1 MRSPTKVG
9 RYRHCRAAAAAGA
22 VVALVLLS
30 GCSGGWNLLTKKSQ
44 PAPAAP
50 ACPVAAILRPLANT
64 VVFAPGVEQKPLYL
78 SWSGIFSEVTATCRL
93 EGDTLHASLDNV
105 IIGERGPA
113 GRSNDVDFNYFVA
126 LTASDQTILGK
137 KLFAVHVTLAPDA
150 KRAGVTDHVEVAFST
165 GGRAPS
171 DLNLMV
177 GFQLTPDAVQ
187 FYKNYRGR
195 Q

>member
-1 MRSPTKVG
+1 MFGP
-9 RYRHCRAAAAAGA
+9 GA
-22 VVALVLLS
+22 
-30 GCSGGWNLLTKKSQ
+30 
-44 PAPAAP
+44 
-50 ACPVAAILRPLANT
+50 
-64 VVFAPGVEQKPLYL
+64 EQKPLYVA
-78 SWSGIFSEVTATCRL
+78 WSGLFSDITATCRV

-126 LTASDQTILGK
+126 LTALDQSILGK
-137 KLFAVHVTLAPDA
+137 KLFSVHVTVAPDA

-165 GGRAPS
+165 GGRALS

-187 FYKNYRGR
+187 FYKQYRGR

>member
-1 MRSPTKVG
+1 VV
-9 RYRHCRAAAAAGA
+9 AGA
-22 VVALVLLS
+22 VAALTLLS
-30 GCSGGWNLLTKKSQ
+30 ACSGGWNPFAKKAE
-44 PAPAAP
+44 PGAAP

-64 VVFAPGVEQKPLYL
+64 VMFGPGAEQKPLYVA
-78 SWSGIFSEVTATCRL
+78 WSGILSDSTATCRL
-93 EGDTLHASLDNV
+93 DGGTLHASLDNV

-113 GRSNDVDFNYFVA
+113 GRSNDTDFNYFVA

-137 KLFAVHVTLAPDA
+137 KLFSVHLTVAPDA

-165 GGRAPS
+165 DGRPLS
-171 DLNLMV
+171 DLNIMV